1 MQCESEWFQI
11 LVCCSS
17 HCYDG
22 QAIVDGLYTPYLD
35 VCVLNIHRIST
46 QCESECF

>member
-35 VCVLNIHRIST
+35 VCFEYT
-46 QCESECF
+46 QDFNAV